1 MSLYLYCCLRSNYQK
16 RLVISFTCLIPPSS
30 CVCPPLGPV
39 FPTPYVVVILCSVI
53 WDERWLCVLLILM
66 ELFSINFLFIIAASH
81 NNQLF
86 VRNGHGWPFIKWI
99 PPFYMGFLFFLW
111 WSKHPVIVLGM
122 LQLLTYES
130 LLVTLFS
137 SGKTVNLTRNNNPF
151 VV

>member
-16 RLVISFTCLIPPSS
+16 RLVISFTCLIPPPL
-30 CVCPPLGPV
+30 CVCPKPGPG

-81 NNQLF
+81 NNQLL

-99 PPFYMGFLFFLW
+99 PPFYMCFLFFLV
-111 WSKHPVIVLGM
+111 VIKTSGNSLGNAS
-122 LQLLTYES
+122 TFNKYDS
-130 LLVTLFS
+130 LFVTLFS
-137 SGKTVNLTRNNNPF
+137 SGKMAT
-151 VV
+151 